1 MLPRKK
7 LQVKPT
13 LGTHVVAET
22 GASSYIIAHSN
33 QTTSNLNFNGDV
45 TTVLNKGTIHIDKIG
60 EIGVANS
67 SGNWT
72 LTPTGGTNNADIRRN
87 YNISLGD
94 TSWANCKS
102 EWSVFSEDS
111 THNLGH
117 HNNICGVDPDLNLT
131 LGNPQT
137 IGNVFQFDIIAT
149 STGSNTY
156 LDYVPIDLTYN
167 AAAFGTHA
175 VANNNV
181 TVTLG
186 PSFSISN
193 GYLDPQTTLG
203 DGIDTIGVA
212 FSTNNSASSWNRTL
226 ITSTPVV
233 LLTVKINIQGCN
245 TASNINFF
253 NLSFTSAFDWYYAN
267 ANDDPNTAT
276 QYFYDNTT
284 EGSGIT

>member
-1 MLPRKK
+1 M
-7 LQVKPT
+7 
-13 LGTHVVAET
+13 
-22 GASSYIIAHSN
+22 
-33 QTTSNLNFNGDV
+33 
-45 TTVLNKGTIHIDKIG
+45 
-60 EIGVANS
+60 
-67 SGNWT
+67 
-72 LTPTGGTNNADIRRN
+72 
-87 YNISLGD
+87 
-94 TSWANCKS
+94 
-102 EWSVFSEDS
+102 
-111 THNLGH
+111 
-117 HNNICGVDPDLNLT
+117 
-131 LGNPQT
+131 
-137 IGNVFQFDIIAT
+137 
-149 STGSNTY
+149 
-156 LDYVPIDLTYN
+156 DYVPIDLTYN